1 MKAKMHISTGQYS
14 FLEVE
19 LEGTKEEIINQYFEI
34 GKHYQDQEIEEVQSK
49 QLHNKDW

>member
-19 LEGTKEEIINQYFEI
+19 LEGTKEEIISQYFEV
-34 GKHYQDQEIEEVQSK
+34 GEHYREVEK
-49 QLHNKDW
+49 LKTPNNNDW